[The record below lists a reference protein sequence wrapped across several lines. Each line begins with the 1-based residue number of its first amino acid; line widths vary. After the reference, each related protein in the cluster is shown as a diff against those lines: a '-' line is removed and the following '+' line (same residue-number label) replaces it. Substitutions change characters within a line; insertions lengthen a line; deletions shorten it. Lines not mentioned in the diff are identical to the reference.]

1 MKILINASED
11 MILQEVAQHMR
22 IELDSPR
29 LLYEIKNPELAA
41 VAIALGGHL
50 IVTDAEEDREPIGI
64 LPSEPKPE
72 PERAVVKTVVKGT
85 GKSKPLIITE
95 DARICEICGQQVY
108 EKRHKTCSAEC
119 EAERKKRYNREYQR
133 RLHEKA
139 ISLRG
144 KKAKPTEMGDAGSEP
159 SPLSPSD

>member
-1 MKILINASED
+1 MKILIETSED

-22 IELDSPR
+22 VELDNPR
-29 LLYEIKNPELAA
+29 LLYEIENPDLAA

-50 IVTDAEEDREPIGI
+50 IVTDAEEDRAPIRI
-64 LPSEPKPE
+64 LPGEPKPE
-72 PERAVVKTVVKGT
+72 PERAVVKTVVKDM
-85 GKSKPLIITE
+85 SDAELLALTE
-95 DARICEICGQQVY
+95 TAKKCAICDGPIPSG
-108 EKRHKTCSAEC
+108 RRKTCSPEC
-119 EAERKKRYNREYQR
+119 ESERKRRYNRDYQR